1 MEEYELLRKLE
12 IELVQPATR
21 RNVTRFSELI
31 DDGFEE
37 FGSSG
42 KSYRKQDILDLLPKE
57 NKAHYK
63 LSNFEFK
70 TLSKDCILVKYK
82 SISNGTTALRSSI
95 WINNSG
101 NWQMLHHQATVV
113 QNAF

>member
-1 MEEYELLRKLE
+1 MEEYELLQELE
-12 IELVQPATR
+12 LELVQPATR
-21 RNVTRFSELI
+21 RNATRLSELI

-42 KSYRKQDILDLLPKE
+42 KSYRKKDILDSLLEE
-57 NKAHYK
+57 NKVHYK

-82 SISNGTTALRSSI
+82 STSNGTVTLRSSI
-95 WINNSG
+95 WIKNSG
-101 NWQMLHHQATVV
+101 NWKMLHHQSTVV